1 MGRATSKEPLIA
13 VDLKRMGGVPT
24 FPGTRVPITMLFDSL
39 LAGDSIDTFLADYPS
54 VDRDSVQALLART
67 DLELAEFAP

>member
-1 MGRATSKEPLIA
+1 MGQAISNKPLIA

-39 LAGDSIDTFLADYPS
+39 LAGDSVDAFLADYPS
-54 VDRDSVQALLART
+54 VARNSVEALLKHT
-67 DLELAEFAP
+67 DLELTGSAR